1 MLEMKEGNCNCID
14 ILTLTHRPQQKNKF
28 ALGTLNYDN
37 KSCDEFGLR
46 STEIKIDFSN
56 SQFLYTHS
64 LTQIL
69 IDYSFNLIKIA
80 LI

>member
-1 MLEMKEGNCNCID
+1 MLKMKEGKCNCFD
-14 ILTLTHRPQQKNKF
+14 ILTLTHIPQQKNKF

-56 SQFLYTHS
+56 SQFLFTH
-64 LTQIL
+64 LL
-69 IDYSFNLIKIA
+69 PRY
-80 LI
+80 